1 MLGVILGNG
10 HQMLGSCGGQGS
22 LRKKIGHITGD
33 PNRGERKQDHKSK
46 KSMGKFFPDTLHG
59 GPLASKASVSVQS
72 E

>member
-1 MLGVILGNG
+1 M
-10 HQMLGSCGGQGS
+10 
-22 LRKKIGHITGD
+22 RKKIGHITGD

-46 KSMGKFFPDTLHG
+46 KSMGKFFPNTLHG